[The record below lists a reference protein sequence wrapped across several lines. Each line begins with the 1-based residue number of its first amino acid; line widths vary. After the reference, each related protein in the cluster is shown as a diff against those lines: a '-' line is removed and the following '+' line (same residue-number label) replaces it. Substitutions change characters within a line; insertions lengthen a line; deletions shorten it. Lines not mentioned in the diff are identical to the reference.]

1 MNGSHNGSHPA
12 DQEVRLAVTMVG
24 GVSLAIWMGGVAR
37 EISHV
42 VQASR
47 ELNAVPAPASN
58 GAGAGHDKDQAAAIR
73 ACYRELLELL
83 RVTVSV
89 DVLTGTSAGGINAAC
104 LGAAEGYQSTLGDLR
119 DVWLETGSFS
129 KLLRDPDE
137 AQPPSVLQG
146 DKVMLSQLNQALTQ
160 IAAGSR
166 GAPNPDI
173 TVILTSTMVDGET
186 TRFTDALGSRVRDT
200 EHRLLFRFDGDYW
213 TQGQSQAPLALA
225 ARSTA
230 SFPAAF
236 ELSRMPVADHP
247 QEDALHPDSSRYV
260 NAVSSHWLTDGGVLL
275 NKPLAPALRAIF
287 ERAAGDD
294 VRRLM
299 LYVAPTGEADV
310 EQLPVDKARQPLLGT
325 ALNRIVGAITS
336 QTISA
341 ELEDLDRHNEAVVRT
356 RGTRVSLARMG
367 TKLGT
372 ALVDEGIM
380 TDYRRRRVQADATV
394 LVREA
399 MRWLSQNQPY
409 QSAIWAAGTDALL
422 IDCAAAR
429 LMADLPAN
437 PPSPAPG
444 DAELAGYRT
453 TALEAAVGVGLQ
465 LIGLGFRL
473 EPGNDQAAI
482 LNEARK
488 NLHDCR
494 SRASRTSSVAVWVGD
509 QFRTAPPSKDDLA
522 TGTDLAGW
530 IGALAQGWAKAG
542 PGTSEVVDEWRKLAA
557 ALHNAAPT
565 LRELNRDLPPAVR
578 LPADLAEA
586 WNDDRRSI
594 GYLTDYL
601 LPSDGTL
608 EESCGRLLSLHVAE
622 RGLLAEPPSVDQ
634 RVDLVQVSADTR
646 SLLDPARNMAGN
658 KLTGIQVHNFGAF
671 YKKSWRANDWMW
683 GRVDGAGWLVHTLLD
698 PRRLRLLRDMTPDA
712 DGTPGRDVF
721 ASQVAGT
728 FARLGWVCAGSS
740 DDSGTR
746 TLLADV
752 EPLRDSLDKELAF
765 LGLNGNLELIDQ
777 DTARSRGAEDSLPVS
792 MPTTALV
799 LARGIQSII
808 AADELPVVAHAVAG
822 DVADGANAGM
832 AKAFLAQFPRARQ
845 NGSRPNGKAPEP
857 ALAPVATFDPA
868 DRLSPQAMLRV
879 QGLFRTCRI
888 SDEKFQTELG
898 SQLLT
903 RTIVQ
908 TAAVTVNA
916 ASAAGNMPS
925 QVKPAL
931 GFVRSATRS
940 AWWVTEGAN
949 SLPRPWNIAAGAVT
963 AMAGVVL
970 ADTGNPVLQA
980 VGLASLVGGLIF
992 VVVSLLNLPKTWKRL
1007 GTILGVVV
1015 IALFLFAA
1023 FIPWIRTW
1031 WFDWLGGLTDQWR
1044 TGQLAWVW
1052 LVVAA
1057 FILLP
1062 ALAYLAR
1069 AVPIPGRGE
1078 RGQARRASSS
1088 GPSEKPLR
1096 VAKT

>member
-1 MNGSHNGSHPA
+1 MTGVDESSGPA
-12 DQEVRLAVTMVG
+12 FQEVRLAVTMVG

-47 ELNAVPAPASN
+47 RSDGSDLASAANGSDPAPEP
-58 GAGAGHDKDQAAAIR
+58 DQAEVIR
-73 ACYRELLELL
+73 GCYRELLELL
-83 RVTVSV
+83 RIRVSV

-104 LGAAEGYQSTLGDLR
+104 LGVAEGYQSTLADLR

-137 AQPPSVLQG
+137 AQPVSVLQG

-173 TVILTSTMVDGET
+173 NVILTSTMVDGET

-236 ELSRMPVADHP
+236 ELSRMPVVDP
-247 QEDALHPDSSRYV
+247 DQEDELHPDSSRYA

-287 ERAAGDD
+287 ERPAGDD

-299 LYVAPTGEADV
+299 LYVAPTGEVDV
-310 EQLPVDKARQPLLGT
+310 EDLPVDKARAPLLGT

-341 ELEDLDRHNEAVVRT
+341 ELEDLDRHNQTVVRT

-367 TKLGT
+367 TKLGP

-380 TDYRRRRVQADATV
+380 TDYRRRRVQGDATA

-409 QSAIWAAGTDALL
+409 QSAIWAAGTDSLL
-422 IDCAAAR
+422 IDSAAAK
-429 LMADLPAN
+429 LMADLPRN
-437 PPSPAPG
+437 PPSPVP
-444 DAELAGYRT
+444 DESELGGYRT
-453 TALEAAVGVGLQ
+453 TALEAAVGTGLQ

-473 EPGNDQAAI
+473 EPSNEQATI
-482 LNEARK
+482 LNRARK
-488 NLHDCR
+488 AIHSSR
-494 SRASRTSSVAVWVGD
+494 SQASRTSSVASWVGD
-509 QFRTAPPSKDDLA
+509 QFRTAPPSAEDLA
-522 TGTDLAGW
+522 TGEALAQW
-530 IGALAQGWAKAG
+530 IGDLAQGWASAG
-542 PGTSEVVDEWRKLAA
+542 PDQSQIVHEWRNLAE
-557 ALHNAAPT
+557 ALRDAAPV
-565 LRELNRDLPPAVR
+565 LRDLNRELPATVR
-578 LPADLAEA
+578 LPADLAQA
-586 WNDDRRSI
+586 WEDDRRSVTS
-594 GYLTDYL
+594 LTEYL
-601 LPSDGTL
+601 LPDNGSP
-608 EESCGRLLSLHVAE
+608 EEVCGRLLALHVAE
-622 RGLLAEPPSVDQ
+622 RGLLAAPPSVDQ

-646 SLLDPARNMAGN
+646 SLLEPGRNMAGK

-683 GRVDGAGWLVHTLLD
+683 GRIDGAGWLVHTLLD

-712 DGTPGRDVF
+712 DGMSGRDVF
-721 ASQVAGT
+721 AAQVAQT
-728 FARLGWVCAGSS
+728 FTRLGWVCAGSS
-740 DDSGTR
+740 DDAATR
-746 TLLADV
+746 TLLTDV
-752 EPLRDSLDKELAF
+752 ETLRDSLDKELAF
-765 LGLNGNLELIDQ
+765 LGLNGNLERIDEA
-777 DTARSRGAEDSLPVS
+777 TARSQGAQESLPVS

-799 LARGIQSII
+799 LSRGIQSVI
-808 AADELPVVAHAVAG
+808 AADELPVVARAVAG
-822 DVADGANAGM
+822 DVADGANASVS
-832 AKAFLAQFPRARQ
+832 KAFLTQFPKIKQ
-845 NGSRPNGKAPEP
+845 NGSHSNGSHSNGSHPQP
-857 ALAPVATFDPA
+857 ALAPVVTFNPA
-868 DRLSPQAMLRV
+868 DPLSAQAMLRV
-879 QGLFRTCRI
+879 QGLFRSCKI
-888 SDEKFQTELG
+888 SDEKFETERG

-916 ASAAGNMPS
+916 AAAAGNIPG
-925 QVKPAL
+925 QVQPAL

-940 AWWVTEGAN
+940 AWWVTKGAN

-963 AMAGVVL
+963 AMAGLVL
-970 ADTGNPVLQA
+970 ADTGNAVLQA
-980 VGLASLVGGLIF
+980 VGLASLAGGLIF

-1007 GTILGVVV
+1007 ATILGVVV
-1015 IALFLFAA
+1015 LALFLFAA
-1023 FIPWIRTW
+1023 FIPWIRNW

-1044 TGQLAWVW
+1044 AGQLAWVW
-1052 LVVAA
+1052 LLVAA

-1062 ALAYLAR
+1062 ALAALAR
-1069 AVPIPGRGE
+1069 AVPLPGR
-1078 RGQARRASSS
+1078 RQRPKPRT
-1088 GPSEKPLR
+1088 PSR
-1096 VAKT
+1096 